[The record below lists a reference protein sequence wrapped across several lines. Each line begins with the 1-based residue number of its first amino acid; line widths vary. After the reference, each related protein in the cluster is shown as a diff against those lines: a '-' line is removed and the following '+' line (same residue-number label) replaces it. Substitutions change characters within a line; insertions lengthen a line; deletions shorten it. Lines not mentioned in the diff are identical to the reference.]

1 MGGSKRFMVV
11 FSSPDKPMLTCTIHD
26 YEDSQGEVYASRVFR
41 LEDEGLIIYD
51 QMQTRGD
58 LVMPATD
65 VLSQLTAL
73 ISRFAEENDITS
85 EDIHYS
91 TRVDGKPVR
100 KQTLELS
107 FAWKDPTLVRKIQ
120 KSWSAGKG
128 E

>member
-11 FSSPDKPMLTCTIHD
+11 FSSPDKPMLTCTIHN
-26 YEDSQGEVYASRVFR
+26 YEDSQGEIYTSRVFR

-65 VLSQLTAL
+65 ILSQLMTL
-73 ISRFAEENDITS
+73 ISRFAEENDVTS

-91 TRVDGKPVR
+91 TRVDGKPVKR
-100 KQTLELS
+100 QALELS
-107 FAWKDPTLVRKIQ
+107 SAWKDPTLIRKIQ
-120 KSWSAGKG
+120 KTWSARKG
-128 E
+128 D